1 MKDAIVNKDK
11 LAEWAKAYGLHEHI
25 RAAPSRVL
33 LIQNNN
39 DVRASVF
46 KAYIGAYWK
55 QCIAESDR
63 YDDGNVQ
70 GPYPN
75 PVTALH
81 CWLDGLIEHEVVQ
94 LREANDWGARVGN
107 TNLGG
112 ALALLNQKASKRK
125 PPVKLEWE
133 ESNERVSNRKIFSAK
148 LEGELP

>member
-1 MKDAIVNKDK
+1 MASTSTF
-11 LAEWAKAYGLHEHI
+11 EPLHHEYYLS
-25 RAAPSRVL
+25 RATKTCK
-33 LIQNNN
+33 
-39 DVRASVF
+39 RASVF

-63 YDDGNVQ
+63 YDDGNIQ

-81 CWLDGLIEHEVVQ
+81 FWLDGLIEQEVVQ
-94 LREANDWGARVGN
+94 LREVDELDAKMGE

-125 PPVKLEWE
+125 PPVKFEWR
-133 ESNERVSNRKIFSAK
+133 ESDERVSHKKTFTA
-148 LEGELP
+148 ELGSKVH